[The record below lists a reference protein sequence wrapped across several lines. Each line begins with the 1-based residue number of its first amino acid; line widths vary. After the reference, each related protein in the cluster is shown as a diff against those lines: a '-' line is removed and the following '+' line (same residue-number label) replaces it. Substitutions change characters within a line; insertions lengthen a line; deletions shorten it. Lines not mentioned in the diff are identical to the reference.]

1 MTRAA
6 ISLALVLTMPA
17 AFADGVTNLHNGTT
31 GNVGIVNGGA
41 GGGGQPSTPLHV
53 VATNGVLQNLTFD
66 QTTNART
73 QTVSRIPIVFA
84 CAATNVVFVFDNFY
98 LQSGGTVDGA
108 QAITIVKLALENTA
122 PVATTPVTFGGQRN
136 VTLAPGTVAQRSDA
150 IAGPV
155 VANQLYWIRV
165 TATTPNVGLWQLGPF
180 ADPAFT
186 GAAMYMYPP
195 SQNIDQVDLTGALT
209 QPGPSAIRP
218 QAFGPS
224 ATLGICPGTG
234 NRSVVSIGASW
245 LVGLDDPFASTPP
258 ALPATATACAVN
270 GTSIAS
276 GIGSIAHASLNVGGA
291 VQFPFIKIAVSGT
304 GTVDAKNWMDGSPTG
319 RAQSYLQY
327 GNILFDDMGANDI
340 NSLTAAQIETNNQAM
355 WALARAA
362 PYNIQQVVVMEMTQ
376 RTASTDKWS
385 TLANQTPFVGFGLG
399 TDAATVNAF
408 YAANVGTAPG
418 PLING
423 ILTERFTRGS
433 TSSANANYWL
443 WEIDTVNGFA
453 YSNTCAG
460 LHPNATSYSVLGTE
474 LRGVINGLTVN

>member
-218 QAFGPS
+218 QAFGPT
-224 ATLGICPGTG
+224 ATLGNCSGTN
-234 NRSVVSIGASW
+234 NRSVVNIGASW
-245 LVGLDDPFASTPP
+245 SFGVDDPFAS
-258 ALPATATACAVN
+258 AR
-270 GTSIAS
+270 
-276 GIGSIAHASLNVGGA
+276 GGA
-291 VQFPFIKIAVSGT
+291 AMHHQQYSNCTRPRRHSAR
-304 GTVDAKNWMDGSPTG
+304 
-319 RAQSYLQY
+319 RAQRRRNRRDPRSSKSRS
-327 GNILFDDMGANDI
+327 A
-340 NSLTAAQIETNNQAM
+340 
-355 WALARAA
+355 ALALRTRKTGWMARPRDA
-362 PYNIQQVVVMEMTQ
+362 P
-376 RTASTDKWS
+376 
-385 TLANQTPFVGFGLG
+385 
-399 TDAATVNAF
+399 
-408 YAANVGTAPG
+408 AP
-418 PLING
+418 IS
-423 ILTERFTRGS
+423 GS
-433 TSSANANYWL
+433 
-443 WEIDTVNGFA
+443 
-453 YSNTCAG
+453 
-460 LHPNATSYSVLGTE
+460 ATSC
-474 LRGVINGLTVN
+474 LTTWAPTTSAC